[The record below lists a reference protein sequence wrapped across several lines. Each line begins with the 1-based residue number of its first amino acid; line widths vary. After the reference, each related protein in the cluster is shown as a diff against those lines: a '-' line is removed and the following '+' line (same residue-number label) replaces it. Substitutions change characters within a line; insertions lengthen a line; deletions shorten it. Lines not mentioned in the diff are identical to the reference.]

1 MRRISAVSTPTE
13 FLAAGGRSTGPAART
28 TINLLKT
35 EGPAEDQP
43 ERDDTVTIRLDQI
56 TSPELLMEAERRF
69 VDRRARRDLAGHG
82 DDRTAGAAR
91 LDVAAFLA
99 GQASD
104 PSGAPIPIGLLRLRR
119 QYLQG
124 RSLAFSTVARA
135 ASTETDVA
143 RTIGGFRLELVED
156 GDAFFV
162 VVSAN
167 AAGELP
173 RHLTLIHEEKR
184 LSLDIP
190 LGNPIG
196 GVLQI
201 GLDPK
206 SADDLGT
213 IDLLKDPK
221 TEIYLS

>member
-1 MRRISAVSTPTE
+1 M
-13 FLAAGGRSTGPAART
+13 
-28 TINLLKT
+28 
-35 EGPAEDQP
+35 
-43 ERDDTVTIRLDQI
+43 TIRLDQI
-56 TSPELLMEAERRF
+56 TTPELLAEAERRF
-69 VDRRARRDLAGHG
+69 ADRRAARDLAGDG
-82 DDRTAGAAR
+82 LEPAERTGRVDIAS
-91 LDVAAFLA
+91 FLA
-99 GQASD
+99 GRTAD
-104 PSGAPIPIGLLRLRR
+104 AGAGPVPIGLLRLRR
-119 QYLQG
+119 RYLQS

-143 RTIGGFRLELVED
+143 RTIGGFRMELVDE

-162 VVSAN
+162 VVSAD
-167 AAGELP
+167 AEGKLP
-173 RHLTLIHEEKR
+173 RHLTLIHEEMR

-201 GLDPK
+201 GLDP
-206 SADDLGT
+206 SSDGDRRV